1 MRVNTLLTELPH
13 FPAQAL
19 ASRLATLSQRELDWV
34 VELLGLLGQESWQ
47 RERGNICRTV
57 AEIVFPEEALRPAR
71 CTRPVGAGL
80 PRPYRPG
87 E

>member
-1 MRVNTLLTELPH
+1 MRVNTLLTELSH
-13 FPAQAL
+13 LPAKAL

-34 VELLGLLGQESWQ
+34 VELLGLLRQESWQ

-57 AEIVFPEEALRPAR
+57 AEILIPEQAGPPVRG
-71 CTRPVGAGL
+71 TRQFRL
-80 PRPYRPG
+80 PG